1 MSVSRGDIVLVDY
14 PFSDRTGSKVRPA
27 LVVQSDALNHRITDT
42 ILASIS
48 RATHRASATQLF
60 IDISTPEAGGIG
72 LRQNSMI
79 QCENL
84 LTYDQRLVIT
94 KIGQLS
100 APLLD
105 RVQECL
111 ENGARFAL
119 RELKNIEILGRRSPG
134 LRPARKGWTFG
145 PVGKTGVGGAHQG
158 GGPLLGAGGLCETP
172 AACDDLSRP
181 DRPSPGSFG
190 ASACRSRKTG
200 GFPAY

>member
-14 PFSDRTGSKVRPA
+14 PFSDGTGSKVRPA
-27 LVVQSDALNHRITDT
+27 LVVQADALNRRITDT

-48 RATHRASATQLF
+48 RSTHRASATQLL
-60 IDISTPEAGGIG
+60 IGIATPEGSASG

-105 RVQECL
+105 RIKDCL
-111 ENGARFAL
+111 KAAL
-119 RELKNIEILGRRSPG
+119 
-134 LRPARKGWTFG
+134 
-145 PVGKTGVGGAHQG
+145 
-158 GGPLLGAGGLCETP
+158 
-172 AACDDLSRP
+172 DL
-181 DRPSPGSFG
+181 
-190 ASACRSRKTG
+190 A
-200 GFPAY
+200 